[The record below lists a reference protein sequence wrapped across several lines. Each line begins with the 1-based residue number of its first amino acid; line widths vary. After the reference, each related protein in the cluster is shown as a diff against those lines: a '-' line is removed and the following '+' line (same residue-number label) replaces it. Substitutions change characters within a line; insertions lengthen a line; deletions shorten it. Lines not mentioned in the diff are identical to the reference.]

1 MKRIA
6 GYMLAVGALLLSPGA
21 AAVCPQPAETEEG
34 QRRGLM
40 RRDFLKALRHEISL
54 GGGMIASELLGS
66 SLLGSV
72 TYAFHLNEFF
82 ALEVAWSYSYQT
94 SAFAGT
100 VEQYTGSDVLRP
112 LPTNIYTGSLVWHP
126 FHGKFMFFQSLV
138 PHFDMFLEAGVGIT
152 DNASSRGLTYSA
164 GLGIKIFLNHWLSL
178 RLKLRDLIGMQ
189 QLYGSESLS
198 QNLEL
203 TLGVGF
209 WLPW

>member
-1 MKRIA
+1 MKKPAAVIV
-6 GYMLAVGALLLSPGA
+6 GLVLATIWGGA

-34 QRRGLM
+34 QRRGLV
-40 RRDFLKALRHEISL
+40 RRDFTKALRHEISL
-54 GGGMIASELLGS
+54 SGGMMASELLGS

-72 TYAFHLNEFF
+72 SYSFHLNEFF
-82 ALEVAWSYSYQT
+82 ALEVAWSYSYLT

-100 VEQYTGSDVLRP
+100 VEEYTGSDILRP

-138 PHFDMFLEAGVGIT
+138 PHFDFFLEVGLGIT
-152 DNASSRGLTYSA
+152 DNAASRGLTYSV
-164 GLGIKIFLNHWLSL
+164 GLGSKIFINRWLSL
-178 RLKLRDLIGMQ
+178 RVKIRDLIGMQ
-189 QLYGSESLS
+189 QLLGSESLS